1 MLDELRTDNIIKEPE
16 VHRYCGK
23 CNSTKIE
30 QIGNELICP
39 DCGYKVELNGKKECK
54 VYWWDRAWVWLDGKK
69 TKIGLYV
76 AGAGALSVC
85 VGMIVFPPLIPLGKA
100 IGYIG
105 TATFGGGLVHKF
117 FKGKIKYS
125 NGEAKEL
132 GQLITETLTVF
143 YGWIQFITHLKK
155 KGGE

>member
-1 MLDELRTDNIIKEPE
+1 MNGSLPPRREKPIDLGKLITVPEPE
-16 VHRYCGK
+16 PSNK
-23 CNSTKIE
+23 K
-30 QIGNELICP
+30 
-39 DCGYKVELNGKKECK
+39 YKVH
-54 VYWWDRAWVWLDGKK
+54 WWDQTWVWLNGKK

-85 VGMIVFPPLIPLGKA
+85 VGMIIFPPLIPLGKA